1 MDDQTLIRFI
11 THCATPEE
19 TKEIA
24 RWISSSKRNSEYF
37 FEMERMWSLKNE
49 YHFSDKHETDM
60 AFERL
65 RTKTH
70 PQSNIYRLYSW
81 SKYVAVVVLILLLSV
96 NLYKMMHWERAG
108 GMNIIEVPKGE
119 LVSLI
124 LSDGTKVWL
133 NAETTFSYPSHF
145 SSKMREVFI
154 EGEGYF
160 EVSPDAGKPFW
171 VKGDLFNVKVLG
183 TEFNVQSYKN
193 EDAVISL
200 KEGKIEVAPAG
211 VTGKN
216 MTMNIN
222 EQIRYTTDGQT
233 ILKKK
238 DMQSVGAWRKG
249 EIAFY
254 AQSLSDIVKAL
265 ERKYERIIILEDKE
279 LAGMVFTCR
288 TKSGATLMEIL
299 NLLKATN
306 QIDYTL
312 DNNTIVITKNNQPM
326 EN

>member
-1 MDDQTLIRFI
+1 MDDQILIRFI
-11 THCATPEE
+11 THRATPEE
-19 TKEIA
+19 VKAID
-24 RWISSSKRNSEYF
+24 RWITANEDNGRYL
-37 FEMERMWSLKNE
+37 FELERVWSLKDE
-49 YHFSDKHETDM
+49 RHFSDKYEIHT

-65 RTKTH
+65 KQKIHAKNMR
-70 PQSNIYRLYSW
+70 YRLYSW
-81 SKYVAVVVLILLLSV
+81 SKYVAVIILIVLLSA
-96 NLYKMMHWERAG
+96 NLYEMAQRERSG
-108 GMNIIEVPKGE
+108 GMNVIEVPKGDQV
-119 LVSLI
+119 LLT

-145 SSKMREVFI
+145 TSKTREVFI

-160 EVSPDAGKPFW
+160 EVSPDAKKPFF
-171 VKGDLFNVKVLG
+171 VKGDLFNVKVVG

-211 VTGKN
+211 IPERN
-216 MTMNIN
+216 MTMTVN

-238 DMQSVGAWRKG
+238 DLQAVDAWRKG

-254 AQSLSDIVKAL
+254 AQPLSDIMKAL
-265 ERKYERIIILEDKE
+265 ERKYGRTIVLNDKE
-279 LAGMVFTCR
+279 LAGMIFTCR
-288 TKSGATLMEIL
+288 TKSGATLMEVL
-299 NLLKATN
+299 NLLKET
-306 QIDYTL
+306 QRIDYVFEH
-312 DNNTIVITKNNQPM
+312 NKIVITKNKLPM